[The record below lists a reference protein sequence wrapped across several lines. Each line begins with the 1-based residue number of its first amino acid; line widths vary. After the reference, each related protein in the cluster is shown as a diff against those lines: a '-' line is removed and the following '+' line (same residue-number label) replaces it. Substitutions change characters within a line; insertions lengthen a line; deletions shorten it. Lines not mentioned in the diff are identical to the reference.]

1 MIKKKFGIQAKLMA
15 FILPIVALAFIAV
28 IVIAYN
34 SSKSNIEAKTQKILE
49 KEAATSA
56 NSIKAWAN
64 NNLGILSTA
73 KKTMVDLKMDKE
85 ELLNYE
91 SFFLNTYDDFPNGI
105 YIITTDGEV
114 VDASGWEPDTD
125 PREKSYYKD
134 GLNCADGMQFVDA
147 YIDDLTNEAVVT
159 AAGYSDTVNGKGGVF
174 AADISLSILSEE
186 VEKMDVDGS
195 GDAFIVDTNT
205 GMILAS
211 EDSELLGKT
220 VEETGDS
227 FYNDAFEFVKQ
238 DNDAYSI
245 ISSDNGAYMVCY
257 ENVEG
262 TDWVV
267 VVRALEKNIYKDI
280 RALGIVLALLGVVVV
295 IIISGLLV
303 VSIRQITKPISK
315 LTDTISAVT
324 DGDFTTEVVV
334 TGNDEITVMANSM
347 KHFMEVMR
355 ETLGT
360 IMHISDNIDVQAVNS
375 YDIAGNLHASA
386 SGQADAMSQMRQ
398 NLEELVESIGVIA
411 ENATT
416 LALVVSDTNE
426 AGEEAMSNIK
436 ETMSEADNG
445 RSSMK
450 QVTVSM
456 DEMKNSMDT
465 LEISIKDVGEAAEK
479 IDNITSTIRE
489 IADETNLLALNASI
503 EAARAGEAGR
513 GFSVVAT
520 QIKNLAET
528 SGNAADEI
536 SKLIS
541 DVTGMINSTVDQS
554 QHSVDQIRT
563 SSEMVDK
570 ASEQFDNIFN
580 SIEHT
585 NEIIKTMIDKVREA
599 NDVASNMAAITEEQ
613 SASAEEI
620 EATAE
625 NVQDLANKVTE
636 NSAGVENDSDE
647 LAKTANVLK
656 DKISSFT
663 I

>member
-34 SSKSNIEAKTQKILE
+34 SSKNSIEAKTQKVLE

-56 NSIKAWAN
+56 NSIEAWAN

-186 VEKMDVDGS
+186 IEKMDVDGS

-227 FYNDAFEFVKQ
+227 FYNDAFDFVKQ
-238 DNDAYSI
+238 DDDAYSI

-280 RALGIVLALLGVVVV
+280 RALGIVLALLGVAVV

-315 LTDTISAVT
+315 LTDTIAAVT

-450 QVTVSM
+450 QVTGSM
-456 DEMKNSMDT
+456 DEMKNSMDK
-465 LEISIKDVGEAAEK
+465 LETSIKDVGEAAEK

-554 QHSVDQIRT
+554 QHSVDQIRI

>member
-1 MIKKKFGIQAKLMA
+1 MTKKKFGIQAKLMV

-34 SSKSNIEAKTQKILE
+34 SSKNSIEAKTQKVLE
-49 KEAATSA
+49 KEATTSA
-56 NSIKAWAN
+56 NSIEAWAN
-64 NNLGILSTA
+64 TNLGILSTA
-73 KKTMVDLKMDKE
+73 KKTMVDMKMDE
-85 ELLNYE
+85 DDLLNYE
-91 SFFLNTYDDFPNGI
+91 SLFLNTYDDFPNGI
-105 YIITTDGEV
+105 YIVTTDGEV
-114 VDASGWEPDTD
+114 VDASGWEPDSD
-125 PREKSYYKD
+125 PREKTYYKE
-134 GLNCADGMQFVDA
+134 GLNCKDGMQFVDA
-147 YIDDLTNEAVVT
+147 YIDDLTKEAVVT

-174 AADISLSILSEE
+174 ASDISLSILSD
-186 VEKMDVDGS
+186 VVNKMDVDGN
-195 GDAFIVDTNT
+195 GDAFILDKST

-211 EDSELLGKT
+211 KDSDLRGKT
-220 VEETGDS
+220 VEEAGDS
-227 FYNDAFEFVKQ
+227 FYKDSFDFVKQ
-238 DNDAYSI
+238 DKDAYST
-245 ISSDNGAYMVCY
+245 ISSGNGTYMVSY
-257 ENVEG
+257 GNVAG

-280 RALGIVLALLGVVVV
+280 KTLGFILGILGVAVI
-295 IIISGLLV
+295 IIISGFLAI
-303 VSIRQITKPISK
+303 SIRQITKPIHK
-315 LTDTISAVT
+315 LTDTIVAVT
-324 DGDFTTEVVV
+324 DGDFTADVTV
-334 TGNDEITVMANSM
+334 TGNDEITVMAKSM

-360 IMHISDNIDVQAVNS
+360 IMHISDKIDEQAVNS
-375 YDIAGNLHASA
+375 YDIAGNLHTSA
-386 SGQADAMSQMRQ
+386 SGQADAMNQMRQ
-398 NLEELVESIGVIA
+398 NLEELVESISVIA

-416 LALVVSDTNE
+416 LAMVVSDTNE
-426 AGEEAMSNIK
+426 AGGQAMSNIK
-436 ETMSEADNG
+436 ETMIEADNG
-445 RSSMK
+445 RNSMK
-450 QVTVSM
+450 QVTGSM
-456 DEMKNSMDT
+456 DEMKNSMDA
-465 LEISIKDVGEAAEK
+465 LEMSIKDVGSAAEK

-554 QHSVDQIRT
+554 QHSVEQIKI

-580 SIEHT
+580 SIERT
-585 NEIIKTMIDKVREA
+585 NEIIKSMIDKVHEA

-625 NVQDLANKVTE
+625 NVQGLANKVTE
-636 NSAGVENDSDE
+636 NSAEVENDSDE
-647 LAKTANVLK
+647 LAKTANTLK
-656 DKISSFT
+656 DKISTFT

>member
-34 SSKSNIEAKTQKILE
+34 SSKNSIEAKTQKVLE

-56 NSIKAWAN
+56 NSIEAWAN

-125 PREKSYYKD
+125 PREKLYYKE
-134 GLNCADGMQFVDA
+134 GLNCTDGMQFVDA

-186 VEKMDVDGS
+186 IEKMDVDGS

-227 FYNDAFEFVKQ
+227 FYNDAFDFVKQ
-238 DNDAYSI
+238 DDDAYSI

-280 RALGIVLALLGVVVV
+280 RALGIVLALLGVAVV

-315 LTDTISAVT
+315 LTDTIAAVT

-450 QVTVSM
+450 QVTGSM
-456 DEMKNSMDT
+456 DEMKNSMDK
-465 LEISIKDVGEAAEK
+465 LETSIKDVGEAAEK

-554 QHSVDQIRT
+554 QHSVDQIRI

>member
-34 SSKSNIEAKTQKILE
+34 SSKNSIEAKTQKVLE

-56 NSIKAWAN
+56 NSIEAWAN

-227 FYNDAFEFVKQ
+227 FYNDAFDFVKQ

-280 RALGIVLALLGVVVV
+280 RALGIVLALLGVAVV

-315 LTDTISAVT
+315 LTDTIAAVT

-450 QVTVSM
+450 QVTGSM
-456 DEMKNSMDT
+456 DEMKNSMDK
-465 LEISIKDVGEAAEK
+465 LETSIKDVGEAAEK

-554 QHSVDQIRT
+554 QHSVDQIRI

>member
-34 SSKSNIEAKTQKILE
+34 SSKNSIEAKTQKVLE

-56 NSIKAWAN
+56 NSIEAWAN
-64 NNLGILSTA
+64 NNLGILNTA
-73 KKTMVDLKMDKE
+73 KKTMVDLKMDKG

-125 PREKSYYKD
+125 PREKTYYKN

-186 VEKMDVDGS
+186 IEKMDVDGS
-195 GDAFIVDTNT
+195 GDAFIVDKST

-220 VEETGDS
+220 VEETGNS
-227 FYNDAFEFVKQ
+227 FYSDAYDFVKQ

-280 RALGIVLALLGVVVV
+280 RALGIVLALLGVAVV

-315 LTDTISAVT
+315 LTDTIAAVT

-450 QVTVSM
+450 QVTGSM

-465 LEISIKDVGEAAEK
+465 LETSIKDVGEAAEK

-554 QHSVDQIRT
+554 QHSVDQIRI

>member
-34 SSKSNIEAKTQKILE
+34 SSKNSIEAKTQKVLE

-56 NSIKAWAN
+56 NSIEAWAN

-227 FYNDAFEFVKQ
+227 FYNDAFDFVKQ

-280 RALGIVLALLGVVVV
+280 RTLGIVLALLGVAVV
-295 IIISGLLV
+295 IIISCLLV

-315 LTDTISAVT
+315 LTDTIAAVT

-450 QVTVSM
+450 QVTGSM
-456 DEMKNSMDT
+456 DEMKNSMDK
-465 LEISIKDVGEAAEK
+465 LETSIKDVGEAAEK

-554 QHSVDQIRT
+554 QHSVDQIRI